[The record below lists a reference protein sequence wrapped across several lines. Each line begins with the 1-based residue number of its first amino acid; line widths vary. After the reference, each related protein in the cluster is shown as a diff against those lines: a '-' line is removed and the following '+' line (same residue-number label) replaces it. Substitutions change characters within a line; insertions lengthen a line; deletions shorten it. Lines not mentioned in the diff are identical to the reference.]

1 MSEGER
7 KKEEQ
12 EELTSLNSER
22 MILADLMILTQHEE
36 ADTPTVHGCC
46 CDGEPD

>member
-1 MSEGER
+1 MSEGAR
-7 KKEEQ
+7 KEGQ

-22 MILADLMILTQHEE
+22 MILADLMILTPHEE
-36 ADTPTVHGCC
+36 ADTLTVHGCC